1 MPDCHVNNFNK
12 QALNTMKTL
21 FITTAALI
29 MLAGCTKQTAC
40 IGSDCV
46 LPEAAIAIDSVTTN
60 GIYVN
65 LPNNEDGFYATTLQ
79 LAADINQDDFLEA
92 ASAYTTASP
101 LPGNENEPLP
111 MLKVYYIAEDQS
123 YVRENARYI
132 HASNTKFE
140 IISYGNNLE
149 VN

>member
-1 MPDCHVNNFNK
+1 
-12 QALNTMKTL
+12 MKTL
-21 FITTAALI
+21 VITTAALI

-65 LPNNEDGFYATTLQ
+65 LPNNENGFYATTLQ

-92 ASAYTTASP
+92 ASA

-149 VN
+149 VNWIIINHN